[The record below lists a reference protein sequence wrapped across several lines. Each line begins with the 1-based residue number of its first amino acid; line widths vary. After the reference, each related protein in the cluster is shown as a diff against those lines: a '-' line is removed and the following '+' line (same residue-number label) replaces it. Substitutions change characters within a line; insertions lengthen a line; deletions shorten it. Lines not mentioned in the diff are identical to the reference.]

1 VRSVWFLGTFCR
13 LSTVASLA
21 WAAPDTLAA
30 GAADQLAQKP
40 TVSEDRE
47 GSSDASITAPRP
59 IWTSVNTPSEPTTR
73 VTVLLE
79 LIVNERGR
87 VDAIQLLEGPEP
99 FATAALEAAPNFTF
113 EPAKVRGQPAAAK
126 IRFLVRFE
134 PKVPVAVPA
143 TKSTPS
149 TSSAKSPKH
158 SEAAGSGAIEVVV
171 TAMRPAYT
179 QGVVTRAE
187 AREIPGTF
195 GDPLRAIESSAGV
208 TPIFSGVPF
217 FFVRGAPPGNV
228 GFYLDGVRVPLLYH
242 AILGPS
248 VVHPGLIDHVELH
261 RGAPPAQYGRYAGAI
276 VDAQT
281 RTPLSRAG
289 GEGNVR
295 IFDAGAL
302 VETPFADGR
311 GHALVGGRYS
321 YTGLI
326 VSMLSAADV
335 AYWDYQTRV
344 DYATTRNSKIGI
356 FAFGAYDRA
365 AASDGTVERGGG
377 LQFHRVDLRYDI
389 DQARST
395 TRIAITTGFDRTG
408 SPSGTLSGKNVA
420 FRSLTEQRVL
430 KNFSLI
436 YGSDVTVDNYALRI
450 DQATAEA
457 PDLLKLFP
465 DRTDV
470 QGSVFAQ
477 VQYAPTEWVTLAPG
491 IRADSYRIAGATAT
505 AFDPR
510 FSATFHPNRRIY
522 TSYSLGVSNQPPNF
536 IPQVPAASVGT
547 LNGGLQRSLSM
558 STTVGAQLP
567 LDFHGSITGFRAEY
581 YNLLDPIGRD
591 KDWSFDPNSLSHRE
605 RGTAYGIELEFRRTM
620 TRRIGGF
627 LSATFS
633 HSERSSGARE
643 SLSAFDRPLV
653 LAAALG
659 VDLGYR
665 IRFGARV
672 GYYSGIPGRV
682 FNGSVATF
690 DGSLRSRPFY
700 RADLRLERRWPIAGR
715 GYWALVAE
723 MLNAT
728 MSQEITS
735 RNCGTLG
742 CTNEVSGPIAI
753 PSIGF
758 EIYSY

>member
-1 VRSVWFLGTFCR
+1 MRPAWLLGIGSLL
-13 LSTVASLA
+13 LSASA
-21 WAAPDTLAA
+21 HTWAAPE
-30 GAADQLAQKP
+30 P
-40 TVSEDRE
+40 TPGTASTDARDARNNENQ
-47 GSSDASITAPRP
+47 GTSSDGSITPPRP
-59 IWTSVNTPSEPTTR
+59 IQTNVDAPSEPTSR
-73 VTVLLE
+73 VSVLLE
-79 LIVNERGR
+79 LLVNDRGQ
-87 VDAIQLLEGPEP
+87 VEDTLVLEGPEP
-99 FATAALEAAPNFTF
+99 FAHAALEAAANFLF
-113 EPAKVRGQPAAAK
+113 EPAKVRGQPVSSR

-134 PKVPVAVPA
+134 PKAPIETTTTAKAPPVPSANRTQPRQTPQP
-143 TKSTPS
+143 TK
-149 TSSAKSPKH
+149 
-158 SEAAGSGAIEVVV
+158 ELEVVV

-179 QGVVTRAE
+179 TGVVTRAE

-195 GDPLRAIESSAGV
+195 GDPLRAIESSSGV

-228 GFYLDGVRVPLLYH
+228 GFFLDGVRVPLLYH

-248 VVHPGLIDHVELH
+248 VVHPALIDHVELH
-261 RGAPPAQYGRYAGAI
+261 RGAPPAQYGRYAGAV

-281 RTPLSRAG
+281 RAPLPRAG

-302 VETPFADGR
+302 VETPFAGGR

-326 VSMLSAADV
+326 VSMLSAANV

-344 DYATTRNSKIGI
+344 DYATSRHGKIGV

-365 AASDGTVERGGG
+365 AANDGTVERGGG

-389 DQARST
+389 DRSDST
-395 TRIAITTGFDRTG
+395 TRVAVTTGYDRTG
-408 SPSGTLSGKNVA
+408 SPSGALTDQNVA
-420 FRSLTEQRVL
+420 FRTLTQQRL
-430 KNFSLI
+430 LNNLGLN
-436 YGSDVTVDNYALRI
+436 YGADLALDSYALRI

-457 PDLLKLFP
+457 PDLLRLFP
-465 DRTDV
+465 DRTDI

-477 VQYAPTEWVTLAPG
+477 LQYAPAEWVTLAPG
-491 IRADSYRIAGATAT
+491 VRADSYRIAGATAT
-505 AFDPR
+505 AVDPR
-510 FSATFHPNRRIY
+510 FSATLRPHRKIY
-522 TSYSLGVSNQPPNF
+522 AAYSVGIANQPPNF

-547 LNGGLQRSLSM
+547 LNGGLQRALSM
-558 STTVGAQLP
+558 STTVGAHLP
-567 LDFHGSITGFRAEY
+567 LDLNASVTGFRAEY

-605 RGTAYGIELEFRRTM
+605 RGMAYGLELEVRRPM

-627 LSATFS
+627 VSATFS
-633 HSERSSGARE
+633 HTERSSGARE

-653 LAAALG
+653 LSAALG

-665 IRFGARV
+665 IRIGARL

-690 DGSLRSRPFY
+690 DGSLRSSAFY
-700 RADLRLERRWPIAGR
+700 RADLRIERRWPIAGR
-715 GYWALVAE
+715 GYWAVVAE

-728 MSQEITS
+728 MSKEITS

-753 PSIGF
+753 PSIGL
-758 EIYSY
+758 ELYSY